1 MKRLDL
7 MREVLDQE
15 IVDADG
21 VACGMVD
28 DLAFRDTPQGPV
40 VTALLVGPG
49 AWQARL
55 PALLRVLARW
65 MFGNARIEVPWS
77 EVKEVD
83 ERVQLKST
91 AEALGLGVLDRKVG
105 AWLRRLPK
113 S

>member
-15 IVDADG
+15 IVDVDG

-28 DLAFRDTPQGPV
+28 DLEFRDTPQGPV
-40 VTALLVGPG
+40 VAALLVGPG
-49 AWQARL
+49 AWQTRL

-65 MFGNARIEVPWS
+65 VFGDGRVPVPWS
-77 EVKEVD
+77 EVKDVD
-83 ERVQLKST
+83 ERVQLKSK
-91 AEALGLGVLDRKVG
+91 AEALGLGVLDRRVG